1 MNPAR
6 NRQLTIV
13 GIATLVALI
22 ASFAAVSQSD
32 GPSRQVAAV
41 AGSEQPLVGPMLHI
55 AGVSPGVAQL
65 AAARAVSLDMAEV
78 FYKEKVAAP
87 LGDLPEQF

>member
-32 GPSRQVAAV
+32 GSSRQVAAA
-41 AGSEQPLVGPMLHI
+41 AGPGQPLAGPMLHV
-55 AGVSPGVAQL
+55 AGPSPGVAQF
-65 AAARAVSLDMAEV
+65 AAARAVSLDMADQ

-87 LGDLPEQF
+87 LGDLPAQF